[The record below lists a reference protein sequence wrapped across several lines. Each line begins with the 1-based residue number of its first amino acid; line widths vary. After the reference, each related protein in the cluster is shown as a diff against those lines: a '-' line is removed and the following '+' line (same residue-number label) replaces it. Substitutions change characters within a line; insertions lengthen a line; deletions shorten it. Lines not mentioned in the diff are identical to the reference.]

1 MFGPG
6 GVSPIQLLIVV
17 ALAVFFFG
25 GKGRL
30 SSILTDFG
38 KGLRGFRQGLRDD
51 EIEPEQPRGPAPLQ
65 IAVNQERPAKD
76 EPHP

>member
-30 SSILTDFG
+30 SSILTDFA

-51 EIEPEQPRGPAPLQ
+51 ESEPQPPSTPAPLQ
-65 IAVNQERPAKD
+65 IALDQERPAKD